1 MLYSLLKRF
10 LNILKIFF
18 FSINIYYIRLVIS
31 GSELFSFLMFADDL
45 KLLRKIVTIADCIV
59 LQNKFNNI
67 VSWFNYIQLEL
78 NIETPHWG
86 R

>member
-1 MLYSLLKRF
+1 
-10 LNILKIFF
+10 
-18 FSINIYYIRLVIS
+18 
-31 GSELFSFLMFADDL
+31 MFADDL

-59 LQNKFNNI
+59 LQNKLNNI